1 MRDDILEGINSV
13 VEDLD
18 KRMKKY
24 VEAGVSFKRQT
35 TPIHCKIDG
44 YRLVV
49 VIEYDDGVKFKAGGG
64 ALNPNIF
71 DIDKLIILYYEL
83 GKYYKYVRCRIKV
96 VDMIVSNK
104 DSKIVHISDT
114 LKYAL
119 NGRMTYY
126 IGDE

>member
-35 TPIHCKIDG
+35 TPVYCKIDG
-44 YRLVV
+44 YNLVV
-49 VIEYDDGVKFKAGGG
+49 EIEYDDGVKFKAGGV

-83 GKYYKYVRCRIKV
+83 GKYYKYVKCRIKV

-126 IGDE
+126 MRDE

>member
-13 VEDLD
+13 VEDLN
-18 KRMKKY
+18 KQMKKY
-24 VEAGVSFKRQT
+24 VEAGVSFKRQI
-35 TPIHCKIDG
+35 TPVHCKIDG
-44 YRLVV
+44 YKLVV
-49 VIEYDDGVKFKAGGG
+49 EIEYDDGVKFKAGGWT
-64 ALNPNIF
+64 LNPNIF

-126 IGDE
+126 MRDE

>member
-1 MRDDILEGINSV
+1 MKDDILEGINSV

-35 TPIHCKIDG
+35 TPIHCKIDS

-49 VIEYDDGVKFKAGGG
+49 EIEYDDGVKFKADGM

-71 DIDKLIILYYEL
+71 DIDELIILYYEL

-126 IGDE
+126 MRDE

>member
-24 VEAGVSFKRQT
+24 VEAGVSFKRRT
-35 TPIHCKIDG
+35 TPVDCKIDD

-49 VIEYDDGVKFKAGGG
+49 EIEYDDGVKFKAGGRT
-64 ALNPNIF
+64 LNPNIF

-126 IGDE
+126 MRGE

>member
-35 TPIHCKIDG
+35 TPVHCKIDG
-44 YRLVV
+44 YRPVV
-49 VIEYDDGVKFKAGGG
+49 EIEYDDGVKFKAGGR

-126 IGDE
+126 MRDE

>member
-24 VEAGVSFKRQT
+24 VEAGVSFKHQT
-35 TPIHCKIDG
+35 TPVHCKIGG

-49 VIEYDDGVKFKAGGG
+49 EIEYDDGVKFKAGGE

-126 IGDE
+126 MRGE

>member
-35 TPIHCKIDG
+35 TPIHYKLDS

-49 VIEYDDGVKFKAGGG
+49 EIEYDDGVKFKADGM
-64 ALNPNIF
+64 ALILNTF
-71 DIDKLIILYYEL
+71 DIDELIILYYEL
-83 GKYYKYVRCRIKV
+83 AKYYKYVKCRIKV

-104 DSKIVHISDT
+104 HSKIVHISDT

-126 IGDE
+126 MRDE

>member
-13 VEDLD
+13 VEDLN

-24 VEAGVSFKRQT
+24 VEAGVSFKRQI
-35 TPIHCKIDG
+35 TPVHCKIDG
-44 YRLVV
+44 YGLVV
-49 VIEYDDGVKFKAGGG
+49 EIEYDDGVKFKAGGWT
-64 ALNPNIF
+64 LNPNIF

-83 GKYYKYVRCRIKV
+83 GKYYKYVMCRIKV

-104 DSKIVHISDT
+104 YSKIVHISDT

-126 IGDE
+126 MRDE

>member
-24 VEAGVSFKRQT
+24 VEAGVSFKRRT
-35 TPIHCKIDG
+35 TPVDCKIDD

-49 VIEYDDGVKFKAGGG
+49 EIEYDDGVKFKAGGKT
-64 ALNPNIF
+64 LNPNIF

-126 IGDE
+126 MRDE